1 MSSSSNSGQSPLT
14 KFATYLCWALLAV
27 IVLLVILT
35 VFNMDLFMSYF
46 DDIGSSKS
54 FGAFL
59 ARFWD
64 YVVAVFAHTFSG
76 FGGAAGGTL

>member
-1 MSSSSNSGQSPLT
+1 MSSNSNSNKSPGVLI
-14 KFATYLCWALLAV
+14 ATYICWILLAIIV
-27 IVLLVILT
+27 ILVILT

-46 DDIGSSKS
+46 DDIGTSKS

-64 YVVAVFAHTFSG
+64 YIVAVFTHTFGITSSG
-76 FGGAAGGTL
+76 GSI